1 MGSGG
6 DSSSSVSLEIDD
18 EISIG
23 DLRELPIKY
32 QIVGADVEPDNLLY
46 RPNVLVSEAN
56 DVPWMHPGYSD
67 FSEVLIHDPS
77 ELVPNQAG
85 SRSFDVS
92 LPAHYVVASPFNV
105 AFEIAPVEQQNDFSY
120 AAQVDLAVSEASR
133 LGGDLRSH
141 NGGDEDGL
149 LTFQIELADGQQID
163 FSSEAPVI
171 SDRISQLMD
180 AFYLANAEMSVGGS
194 GESLTVNVTEGAFYQ
209 HWNADNIK
217 PPPSL
222 KVRMVDDPDTLI
234 SLDMSKSLP
243 QATFAQSTST
253 VISECTSLTL
263 AVET

>member
-1 MGSGG
+1 M
-6 DSSSSVSLEIDD
+6 
-18 EISIG
+18 
-23 DLRELPIKY
+23 
-32 QIVGADVEPDNLLY
+32 
-46 RPNVLVSEAN
+46 
-56 DVPWMHPGYSD
+56 
-67 FSEVLIHDPS
+67 
-77 ELVPNQAG
+77 
-85 SRSFDVS
+85 
-92 LPAHYVVASPFNV
+92 
-105 AFEIAPVEQQNDFSY
+105 
-120 AAQVDLAVSEASR
+120 
-133 LGGDLRSH
+133 
-141 NGGDEDGL
+141 
-149 LTFQIELADGQQID
+149 TFQIELADGQQID

-253 VISECTSLTL
+253 VISEVYQFNTGGRDVTLTDVEYVSLADAFLEATPNGFVDSPTPDL
-263 AVET
+263 SSYIWLDSEDGDLMIDLRKGDQPDYLISATGEPWNVSALNASDTPLNVHGVLVDPGHGLLHDARQVDFSAEIAAAERFDIRGSGSDEIMDATGSHRSQWSGHRVRI